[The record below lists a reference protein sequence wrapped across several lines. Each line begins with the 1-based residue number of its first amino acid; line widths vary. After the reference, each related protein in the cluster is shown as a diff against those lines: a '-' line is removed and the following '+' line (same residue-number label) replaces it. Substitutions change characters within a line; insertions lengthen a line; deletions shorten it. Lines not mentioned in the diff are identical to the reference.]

1 MCRQGVEVLKFCI
14 LCVSAIECVE
24 KLNLVETL
32 SQSQKNQAKIA
43 STYRNPVTG
52 TTQDRQKKFSPE

>member
-24 KLNLVETL
+24 KSNLVETQPKSKKSGKNRIHV
-32 SQSQKNQAKIA
+32 SQSSHRDDAGQTKKI
-43 STYRNPVTG
+43 
-52 TTQDRQKKFSPE
+52 